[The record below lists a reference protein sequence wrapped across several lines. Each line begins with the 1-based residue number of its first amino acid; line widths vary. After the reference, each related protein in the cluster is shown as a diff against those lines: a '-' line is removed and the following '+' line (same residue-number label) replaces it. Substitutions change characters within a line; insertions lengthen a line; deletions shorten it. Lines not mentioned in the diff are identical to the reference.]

1 MPSPNGPFSAAVKT
15 LVYEATHPATAV
27 WGTRTALGIAPEGV
41 AMPYL
46 MFLLIFGDAE
56 RETSNPDALYTINIR
71 CIAQTVEQAM
81 QGYDEINERFDEK
94 GSQEK
99 KGPFL
104 LATNWEIVYCIGGR
118 DIHFP
123 EIVAGGAGNI
133 QHMGRDYYLKM
144 YRR

>member
-1 MPSPNGPFSAAVKT
+1 MAKGPFTSLTRT
-15 LVYEATHPATAV
+15 LIWEATHPATNI
-27 WGTRTALGIAPEGV
+27 WGTRVALGLQPENV

-46 MFLLIFGDAE
+46 MVLLLYGDPE
-56 RETSNPDALYTINIR
+56 RETTNPDVLYTVNIR
-71 CIAQTVEQAM
+71 CVAQTVEQAA
-81 QGYDEINERFDEK
+81 QGYDEINALFDEK

-104 LATNWEIVYCIGGR
+104 LATEWDIVYCIGGR

-123 EIVAGGAGNI
+123 EIVAGGTGNI
-133 QHMGRDYYLKM
+133 QHMGRDYNLKM